1 MIELIKFFLKVF
13 FTSINFLFA
22 VVMATVTLEYVKE
35 NNMKSFILTL
45 MIDATFVMMT
55 VSMNQQFW
63 GWFEWNQW

>member
-22 VVMATVTLEYVKE
+22 VVMATVTLECVKE